1 MIKIN
6 NVTDKLIFSN
16 TTNDEIETIIAIKT
30 QTVKLVNT
38 ENIKHI
44 NNIGI
49 KIILLHLLVSFLNH
63 LHLLPFEEVQ
73 IVNHGSLF

>member
-6 NVTDKLIFSN
+6 NATDKIIFSN

-30 QTVKLVNT
+30 HTVKLLNT

-49 KIILLHLLVSFLNH
+49 KIIL
-63 LHLLPFEEVQ
+63 
-73 IVNHGSLF
+73 